1 LLREPGGRPI
11 LPVFLTLDDRPCVVV
26 GGGQIALRKIQEL
39 LEAGARVSV
48 VAEEPSPELKRL
60 HGEGLVGLSE
70 RRYRTGDIEGSFLVF
85 AATDDPV
92 VNEEVYHE
100 AERLGI
106 LVNVVD
112 NPGLCNFYSGAV
124 VRRGPLRIAV
134 STGGCSPSL
143 AAEIRREIEELFPE
157 AYGDYVRDA
166 GTWRRRILDM
176 DNAKPESKKA
186 ALAAIGHRET
196 FALYQEHGS
205 DRVWEELTKIISSS

>member
-1 LLREPGGRPI
+1 MRRRRRRTGSPPEDSGADRGR
-11 LPVFLTLDDRPCVVV
+11 RPRFGHC
-26 GGGQIALRKIQEL
+26 R
-39 LEAGARVSV
+39 
-48 VAEEPSPELKRL
+48 EPSPGLKRL
-60 HGEGLVGLSE
+60 HQEGTVDLNE
-70 RRYRTGDIEGSFLVF
+70 RRYRTGDIEGAFLVF

-92 VNEEVYHE
+92 VNEEVYRE
-100 AERLGI
+100 AERHGI

-112 NPGLCNFYSGAV
+112 SPGLCNFYSGAV

-157 AYGDYVRDA
+157 AYGDFVREA

-176 DNAKPESKKA
+176 DDTVPEAKKA
-186 ALAAIGHRET
+186 ALAAIGRRET
-196 FALYQEHGS
+196 FALYQKFGS